1 MTLRFLIPLAA
12 ALSLALPAFAQ
23 EAVTS
28 AFEGFSGRGD
38 QPVNI
43 EADRLDVEEQAQ
55 TAVFSGRVVVT
66 QGTSKLRTDKLTVH
80 YESQPASPTEAQ
92 AEPSNE
98 IMAGRNIRRLE
109 ADGRVV
115 VTSGD
120 QKATGNR
127 GVFDMPSN
135 TVTLTGN
142 VVVTQ
147 GNNILKGDRLV
158 VDLTTQKSRVET
170 NSGGRV
176 QGVFGPAKPKT
187 Q

>member
-1 MTLRFLIPLAA
+1 MRILTALAA
-12 ALSLALPAFAQ
+12 ILLLSSPALAQ
-23 EAVTS
+23 QSVTS

-43 EADRLDVEEQAQ
+43 EADNLEVKEGEQ
-55 TAVFSGRVVVT
+55 TAIFSGNVLVVQGASALRTTKLTIFYEKDGAAGPAVPGDVVT
-66 QGTSKLRTDKLTVH
+66 
-80 YESQPASPTEAQ
+80 
-92 AEPSNE
+92 
-98 IMAGRNIRRLE
+98 GRNIRRLE
-109 ADGRVV
+109 ADGNVV

-120 QKATGNR
+120 QKATGTK

-147 GNNILKGDRLV
+147 GVNILKGDRLV
-158 VDLTTQKSRVET
+158 VDLTTQKSRVE
-170 NSGGRV
+170 SGSGRV
-176 QGVFGPAKPKT
+176 QGVFGSKPKT